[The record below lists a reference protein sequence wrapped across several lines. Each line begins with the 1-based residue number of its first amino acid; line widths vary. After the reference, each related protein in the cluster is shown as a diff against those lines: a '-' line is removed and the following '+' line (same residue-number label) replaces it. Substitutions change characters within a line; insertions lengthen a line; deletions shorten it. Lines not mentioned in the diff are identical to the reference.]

1 MRKKIWIKRVF
12 LLLVSVWLMTLLVPC
27 SPKVYNAENI
37 DQLYQTDWII
47 GKNREE
53 IQDRYGRFDREF
65 VSEQGDIL
73 GAYYVNYENDVIDP
87 SYFHDTYFVRF
98 NEAGKAVEA
107 YFKNTSAGG

>member
-37 DQLYQTDWII
+37 DQLYQADWII

-65 VSEQGDIL
+65 VSDQGDIL
-73 GAYYVNYENDVIDP
+73 GAHYVNYENGAIDP
-87 SYFHDTYFVRF
+87 SYLHDTYFVRF

-107 YFKNTSAGG
+107 YFENTSAGG